1 MLTLSLK
8 ENISKQHGS
17 VGHNLDLKYVFIF
30 TYMKFVI
37 ICLQYESN
45 SKRVLRLESLFR
57 LSSIILNKLRVLQRG
72 RRVASNFRVEKG
84 SSQSGDNGRT
94 FWRWSTTMHTLP
106 ANLYTSSSWF
116 LSLQTSVLVPPRNRQ
131 CHHTHPWFWVL
142 HWGGIRLKMRGQG
155 ILQTLVMCLSQLL
168 TSKIHNHFNFF

>member
-1 MLTLSLK
+1 MRMLTLSLK

-57 LSSIILNKLRVLQRG
+57 LSSKILNKLRVLQRG

-94 FWRWSTTMHTLP
+94 F
-106 ANLYTSSSWF
+106 
-116 LSLQTSVLVPPRNRQ
+116 
-131 CHHTHPWFWVL
+131 
-142 HWGGIRLKMRGQG
+142 
-155 ILQTLVMCLSQLL
+155 
-168 TSKIHNHFNFF
+168 